1 MELLVSE
8 KWKFGDL
15 KGRFVSQEEFLL
27 DKTQPITK
35 EVNLSDLD
43 SLTDYEAKFILQKLM
58 Q

>member
-27 DKTQPITK
+27 DKTQSITK
-35 EVNLSDLD
+35 EVNLSDLNN
-43 SLTDYEAKFILQKLM
+43 LTEYEAKFYLQQLM
-58 Q
+58 